1 MKTKNQIAAIASIAT
16 VLSLATFS
24 AAGARPLSE
33 YHLVSAR
40 LMSGSASM
48 CSPQAFMCQPGPTP
62 VPIHHP
68 PGSGP
73 TGAVGGG
80 SGGPISEDGGGGGA
94 GGAPQH
100 SCVGDRDCRPFS
112 QN

>member
-1 MKTKNQIAAIASIAT
+1 MTTKTQIAALASITT

-33 YHLVSAR
+33 NHLVSAR

-48 CSPQAFMCQPGPTP
+48 CSSAPFLCRPGPTP

-68 PGSGP
+68 PSGP
-73 TGAVGGG
+73 TGAVGGDG
-80 SGGPISEDGGGGGA
+80 GGPISEGDGGGGA